1 MQFCIYSSYIQ
12 YCETSFQND
21 LLRSGLVLDQTW
33 FVDLGFGDFGGFRWV
48 CRLGLEVLATKMG
61 SFLWMN
67 LGFSKKVHNIRVRSN
82 MVLRF
87 HNTHRKESLF
97 C

>member
-1 MQFCIYSSYIQ
+1 MGLSFEVRSSG
-12 YCETSFQND
+12 CF
-21 LLRSGLVLDQTW
+21 
-33 FVDLGFGDFGGFRWV
+33 
-48 CRLGLEVLATKMG
+48 KMG

-67 LGFSKKVHNIRVRSN
+67 LSFSKKVHNIRVRSN